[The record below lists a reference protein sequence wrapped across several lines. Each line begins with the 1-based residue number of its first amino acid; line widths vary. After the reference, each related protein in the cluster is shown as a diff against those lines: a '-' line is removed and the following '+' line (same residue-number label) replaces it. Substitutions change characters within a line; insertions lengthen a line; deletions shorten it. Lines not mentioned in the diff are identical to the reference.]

1 MFWVQNSAQA
11 SVLQREVGR
20 FYEASCLQLPPGA
33 KKKKKAYVTSQNEN
47 EILCVQQNTQQ

>member
-1 MFWVQNSAQA
+1 MFNREFSPVFWVQNSAQA

-33 KKKKKAYVTSQNEN
+33 KKKKK
-47 EILCVQQNTQQ
+47 LM